1 MNKIIK
7 GIPGSGGTAIGKVKI
22 IINEKHI
29 GEFKAGEILVT
40 RQTSPAWTP
49 LFMAAKAVVT
59 EVGGSLSHAA
69 IVARE
74 YGIPAV
80 VGINGITGELKT
92 GQLIEIDGIKGEI
105 KVFE

>member
-1 MNKIIK
+1 MNKTIK
-7 GIPGSGGTAIGKVKI
+7 GIPGSGGTFTGKVRI
-22 IINEKHI
+22 IIDEKHI
-29 GEFKAGEILVT
+29 NEFKAGEILVT

-80 VGINGITGELKT
+80 VGIMGITGELET
-92 GQLIEIDGIKGEI
+92 GQQIEVNGTSGEI